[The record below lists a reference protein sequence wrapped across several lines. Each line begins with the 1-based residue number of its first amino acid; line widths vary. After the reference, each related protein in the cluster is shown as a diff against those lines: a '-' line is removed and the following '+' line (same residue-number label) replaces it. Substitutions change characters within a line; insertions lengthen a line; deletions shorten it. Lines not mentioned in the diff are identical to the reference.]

1 MRPSLVTA
9 KSLELTGAMTKC
21 VFWKDRCQITN
32 DVGHQKIQKKQKV
45 LIDLCKL
52 LLNNI

>member
-1 MRPSLVTA
+1 MRPSLVTT
-9 KSLELTGAMTKC
+9 KSPELTGAMTKC

-32 DVGHQKIQKKQKV
+32 DVGHQRIQKKQKV

>member
-1 MRPSLVTA
+1 MRTSLVTA

-32 DVGHQKIQKKQKV
+32 DVGHQRIQKKTES
-45 LIDLCKL
+45 
-52 LLNNI
+52 LN